1 MIDQWT
7 IAEAYSCPVC
17 GGLVAY
23 LRTDP
28 EESDE
33 EPMQCI
39 TPDCAAVVEIDM
51 DTGEWFSVRWDE
63 DRSRRAGA

>member
-1 MIDQWT
+1 MTDRWT

-33 EPMQCI
+33 PMQCI
-39 TPDCAAVVEIDM
+39 APACAAVVEIDM
-51 DTGEWFSVRWDE
+51 DTGEWFSVQRDE
-63 DRSRRAGA
+63 GRARHAGA

>member
-1 MIDQWT
+1 M
-7 IAEAYSCPVC
+7 C

-28 EESDE
+28 EESAE

-39 TPDCAAVVEIDM
+39 APACAAVVELDM
-51 DTGEWFSVRWDE
+51 DTGEWFSVRRDE